1 MMTSPAVSAGNE
13 IWLPLVDAFR
23 TFCRL
28 PGLQG
33 KMLFAEIASLPSLA
47 A

>member
-1 MMTSPAVSAGNE
+1 MRRRRIETIDFIG
-13 IWLPLVDAFR
+13 WLPLVDAFR

-28 PGLQG
+28 PGVEG
-33 KMLFAEIASLPSLA
+33 KILFAEIASFPALA